1 MSREGDR
8 ASVLRTTKVRTK
20 LRGDGSWLQRRDEP
34 QAETQEEEKPWLA
47 EVRAR
52 RLNGAPIETSPVS
65 SPVKATPPPVQSDTE
80 SKPATQGYL
89 IRGVFTKLE
98 KPASTPSS
106 NGTSTTKT
114 FTKKPSETYKRIA
127 PHIVRNTSENPEGQL
142 SFEEQER
149 RTEAA
154 LHVMKTKAAN
164 KRSYVLSAAKLYE
177 TKDTPPDTSLATSDP
192 SFVAKR
198 VEIFDDADSAV
209 EPSPAVPPTSAASAP
224 APKPQSASSTDTIA
238 ALSDTLI
245 SLDTNP
251 SSAENDKQE
260 LAEEEGGPVDSPTP
274 EDSVEQEPDTEP
286 RDGEPI
292 TGDLLGFSDN
302 PEEPAEPV
310 PSSPG
315 RWSQD
320 LLTGLGGLS
329 MQQQEEEKQTDET
342 AVETQSSADPFDPN
356 PIGTASHNSPPDL
369 LEPSADVSINS
380 SATTEETM
388 ESPRPKEFDCIM
400 AVELPE
406 YSCPNIPKP
415 TPVGVEKVI
424 FKMTPMQYEPMYKM
438 EEEVPSV
445 VGEQVHHY
453 FLQAEKVEEEDEGD
467 KAEEE
472 EEDEGDKIEEEEENE
487 EKVEEEEENKEEKVG
502 EEEENKEE
510 KVGEEEENKEEKVG
524 EEEEE
529 KVEEEEENEEEK
541 EKVEE
546 EKENEEEE
554 GKVEEKE
561 VNEEEEKVQEEKENE
576 KDEGKVEEDE
586 EEDQKVEE
594 EEESEEE
601 EDEEKDGESSQGSW
615 NTTWEIPHEAST
627 VESQKAEKEDKA
639 GDQQTLIMFERK
651 STENDSPWDK
661 WMTPTVYTISTGT
674 GDGDEEEV
682 KEEERPAVVAE
693 EQRVPTPEPESKKPF
708 VYVREYVDASEPLLN
723 LRDPL
728 NGLDDF
734 TSSSISYSYSSPSS
748 YTRLSP
754 SSTCTYCG
762 KQVGNDAKISIEHLN
777 INCHP
782 DCFKCDVC
790 SRPMGD
796 LLHSMFLHNKKVHC
810 ESCYA
815 TVI

>member
-1 MSREGDR
+1 MSSEGDR

-20 LRGDGSWLQRRDEP
+20 LRGDGSWLQRQDEP

-47 EVRAR
+47 EVRDR
-52 RLNGAPIETSPVS
+52 RLNGTPIETSPVS
-65 SPVKATPPPVQSDTE
+65 SPVMSTPPPVKSDTE

-98 KPASTPSS
+98 TPVSS
-106 NGTSTTKT
+106 PSYNGTSIPKT
-114 FTKKPSETYKRIA
+114 FTKRPSETYKRIA

-154 LHVMKTKAAN
+154 LHVMKTKAER
-164 KRSYVLSAAKLYE
+164 KRSYVMSAAKLYE
-177 TKDTPPDTSLATSDP
+177 TKDTPPDTSLATSSP

-198 VEIFDDADSAV
+198 VEIFDDADSTV
-209 EPSPAVPPTSAASAP
+209 EPSPAVSPTSAASAP
-224 APKPQSASSTDTIA
+224 APKPQTASSIDTIA

-251 SSAENDKQE
+251 SSAENNKQE
-260 LAEEEGGPVDSPTP
+260 LAEEEEGPMDSPTP
-274 EDSVEQEPDTEP
+274 EDSVEQEPDTAP

-292 TGDLLGFSDN
+292 TGDLLGFSDG

-320 LLTGLGGLS
+320 LLTGLGSLS

-369 LEPSADVSINS
+369 FEPSADVSINS
-380 SATTEETM
+380 SAATEETR
-388 ESPRPKEFDCIM
+388 ECPSPEVLDYHV
-400 AVELPE
+400 AVPE
-406 YSCPNIPKP
+406 ILCSCPNEAKP
-415 TPVGVEKVI
+415 TITPVGVEQVI
-424 FKMTPMQYEPMYKM
+424 LKIIPSKEEPKNN
-438 EEEVPSV
+438 
-445 VGEQVHHY
+445 
-453 FLQAEKVEEEDEGD
+453 AEK
-467 KAEEE
+467 
-472 EEDEGDKIEEEEENE
+472 E
-487 EKVEEEEENKEEKVG
+487 EKVEEEELINVVEKQLHLFFLQEEKVEG
-502 EEEENKEE
+502 ENEEEKVEEEEDN
-510 KVGEEEENKEEKVG
+510 
-524 EEEEE
+524 EEEE
-529 KVEEEEENEEEK
+529 KVEEEEESKEE
-541 EKVEE
+541 
-546 EKENEEEE
+546 
-554 GKVEEKE
+554 
-561 VNEEEEKVQEEKENE
+561 QE
-576 KDEGKVEEDE
+576 DETTEEDE
-586 EEDQKVEE
+586 DKD
-594 EEESEEE
+594 EESSE
-601 EDEEKDGESSQGSW
+601 GSW
-615 NTTWEIPHEAST
+615 TTTWEIPHETST
-627 VESQKAEKEDKA
+627 VESQEAKTEDKA
-639 GDQQTLIMFERK
+639 GDQQTVIMFERK

-661 WMTPTVYTISTGT
+661 WMSPTVYTISTGT

-682 KEEERPAVVAE
+682 EEEERPAVVAE
-693 EQRVPTPEPESKKPF
+693 ERRVPTPEPEPEPESKKPF
-708 VYVREYVDASEPLLN
+708 VYVKEYVDASEHLLN
-723 LRDPL
+723 LSDPL
-728 NGLDDF
+728 NGSDDF
-734 TSSSISYSYSSPSS
+734 ASSSISYSYSSPSS
-748 YTRLSP
+748 YTRVSL

-782 DCFKCDVC
+782 ECFKCDVC

-796 LLHSMFLHNKKVHC
+796 LLHSMFLHKKKVHC

>member
-1 MSREGDR
+1 MSSGDR

-52 RLNGAPIETSPVS
+52 RLNGTPIETSPVS
-65 SPVKATPPPVQSDTE
+65 SPVNSTPPPVKSDTE

-98 KPASTPSS
+98 KPVSTPSY
-106 NGTSTTKT
+106 NGTSTPKT

-127 PHIVRNTSENPEGQL
+127 PHIVRNTSENAEGQL

-154 LHVMKTKAAN
+154 LHVMKTKAVQ
-164 KRSYVLSAAKLYE
+164 KRSYVMSAAKLYE
-177 TKDTPPDTSLATSDP
+177 TKDTPPDTSVATSSP
-192 SFVAKR
+192 SFVARR

-224 APKPQSASSTDTIA
+224 APKPQTASSIDTIA

-251 SSAENDKQE
+251 SKPQDTNTSSTENNKQE

-274 EDSVEQEPDTEP
+274 EDSVEQEPDKAP
-286 RDGEPI
+286 RNGEPI
-292 TGDLLGFSDN
+292 TGDLLGFSDG

-329 MQQQEEEKQTDET
+329 VQQQQEEKQTDET
-342 AVETQSSADPFDPN
+342 AVETQSSDDPFDPN
-356 PIGTASHNSPPDL
+356 PIGTASHNSSPDL

-380 SATTEETM
+380 SAIAEETRECSSP
-388 ESPRPKEFDCIM
+388 ESIHAEPYF
-400 AVELPE
+400 E
-406 YSCPNIPKP
+406 YSCPNTLEPTKKRVFYEEIIVKTIPC
-415 TPVGVEKVI
+415 EK
-424 FKMTPMQYEPMYKM
+424 EP
-438 EEEVPSV
+438 ENN
-445 VGEQVHHY
+445 
-453 FLQAEKVEEEDEGD
+453 
-467 KAEEE
+467 AEEE
-472 EEDEGDKIEEEEENE
+472 EEVEEEEQLNVVEKQLHVYFFPEEKVEGEEENE
-487 EKVEEEEENKEEKVG
+487 EEN
-502 EEEENKEE
+502 
-510 KVGEEEENKEEKVG
+510 
-524 EEEEE
+524 
-529 KVEEEEENEEEK
+529 VEEEEENEEEK
-541 EKVEE
+541 VEEEEKYEEKVEE
-546 EKENEEEE
+546 EQN
-554 GKVEEKE
+554 
-561 VNEEEEKVQEEKENE
+561 EEEKVK
-576 KDEGKVEEDE
+576 EDE

-594 EEESEEE
+594 EEESMQEK
-601 EDEEKDGESSQGSW
+601 EDEKKGEDDEKDEESSQDSW
-615 NTTWEIPHEAST
+615 NYTWEIPHETST
-627 VESQKAEKEDKA
+627 VESQEATAEDKA
-639 GDQQTLIMFERK
+639 ENQQTVIMFERK

-661 WMTPTVYTISTGT
+661 WTTPTVYTISTGT
-674 GDGDEEEV
+674 GDDDEEEAE
-682 KEEERPAVVAE
+682 EEERPAVGAE
-693 EQRVPTPEPESKKPF
+693 EQRVPTPELESKKPF
-708 VYVREYVDASEPLLN
+708 VYVKQYVDATESLLN
-723 LRDPL
+723 LRDPFQ
-728 NGLDDF
+728 GSDDF
-734 TSSSISYSYSSPSS
+734 APSSSSYLYSSPSS
-748 YTRLSP
+748 YSRVSL
-754 SSTCTYCG
+754 SSTCTYCR

-782 DCFKCDVC
+782 ECFKCEVC

>member
-1 MSREGDR
+1 MSSEGDR
-8 ASVLRTTKVRTK
+8 AAVLRTTTVRTK

-34 QAETQEEEKPWLA
+34 QAETQEEEMPWLA

-65 SPVKATPPPVQSDTE
+65 SPVKATPPPVKSDTQ

-142 SFEEQER
+142 SLEEQER

-154 LHVMKTKAAN
+154 LHVMKTKAAK

-177 TKDTPPDTSLATSDP
+177 TKDTQPDTSLATSGP
-192 SFVAKR
+192 SFMAKR
-198 VEIFDDADSAV
+198 VEIFDDVNSAA

-238 ALSDTLI
+238 ALSNTLI

-274 EDSVEQEPDTEP
+274 EDSVEQEPDTAP

-292 TGDLLGFSDN
+292 TGDLLGFSD
-302 PEEPAEPV
+302 
-310 PSSPG
+310 
-315 RWSQD
+315 
-320 LLTGLGGLS
+320 GLS
-329 MQQQEEEKQTDET
+329 VQQQEEEKQTDET

-369 LEPSADVSINS
+369 FEPSADVFINS

-388 ESPRPKEFDCIM
+388 ESPTSEESDCIM
-400 AVELPE
+400 AIELPE
-406 YSCPNIPKP
+406 LVAPNIPKP
-415 TPVGVEKVI
+415 MPIGVEQVVYKFSPI
-424 FKMTPMQYEPMYKM
+424 QYEPTYKM
-438 EEEVPSV
+438 EEDVPIV
-445 VGEQVHHY
+445 VEKQLHHY
-453 FLQAEKVEEEDEGD
+453 FLEEEKVEEEDEGNE
-467 KAEEE
+467 AGEEE
-472 EEDEGDKIEEEEENE
+472 ENDDDEEEGKAEEEEENE
-487 EKVEEEEENKEEKVG
+487 EEKVEEENEENEEDKVEEEEEN
-502 EEEENKEE
+502 
-510 KVGEEEENKEEKVG
+510 
-524 EEEEE
+524 EEE
-529 KVEEEEENEEEK
+529 KVEEEEENEEDKVQEEEENEEEEKVEEEEKNEEEEKVEEEDEEK

-546 EKENEEEE
+546 EEE
-554 GKVEEKE
+554 
-561 VNEEEEKVQEEKENE
+561 
-576 KDEGKVEEDE
+576 DEGKVEEDE
-586 EEDQKVEE
+586 EEDQKVEAE
-594 EEESEEE
+594 DESEEE
-601 EDEEKDGESSQGSW
+601 KDEEKDKESSQGSW

-627 VESQKAEKEDKA
+627 VESQETETEDKA
-639 GDQQTLIMFERK
+639 GDQQTVIMFERK

-674 GDGDEEEV
+674 EDGDEEEV

-708 VYVREYVDASEPLLN
+708 VYVKEYVDASESLLN

-728 NGLDDF
+728 NGSDDF

-796 LLHSMFLHNKKVHC
+796 LLHSMFLHNQKVHC

>member
-1 MSREGDR
+1 MSSEGDR
-8 ASVLRTTKVRTK
+8 AAVFRTTTVRTK

-34 QAETQEEEKPWLA
+34 QAETQEEEMPWLA

-65 SPVKATPPPVQSDTE
+65 SPVKATPPPVKSDTE

-142 SFEEQER
+142 SLEEQER

-177 TKDTPPDTSLATSDP
+177 TKDTQPDTSLATSGP
-192 SFVAKR
+192 SFMAKR
-198 VEIFDDADSAV
+198 VEIFDDADSAA

-238 ALSDTLI
+238 ALSNTLI

-274 EDSVEQEPDTEP
+274 EDSVEQEPDTAP

-292 TGDLLGFSDN
+292 TGDLLGFSDG

-329 MQQQEEEKQTDET
+329 VQQQEEEEKQTDET

-369 LEPSADVSINS
+369 FEPSADVFINS

-388 ESPRPKEFDCIM
+388 ESPRPKEPDCIM

-406 YSCPNIPKP
+406 LSAPYIPKP
-415 TPVGVEKVI
+415 MPIGVEEVI
-424 FKMTPMQYEPMYKM
+424 YKMTPIQYEPTYKM
-438 EEEVPSV
+438 EEDVPIV
-445 VGEQVHHY
+445 VEKQLHHY
-453 FLQAEKVEEEDEGD
+453 FLEEEKVEEEDEGN

-472 EEDEGDKIEEEEENE
+472 EENDDEEEEGKADEEEENE
-487 EKVEEEEENKEEKVG
+487 ED
-502 EEEENKEE
+502 
-510 KVGEEEENKEEKVG
+510 
-524 EEEEE
+524 

-541 EKVEE
+541 VEE
-546 EKENEEEE
+546 EEEKENTEDKVQEEEENEKENEEEE
-554 GKVEEKE
+554 DKVQEEEENEKEEKVEEE
-561 VNEEEEKVQEEKENE
+561 DEEEEKVEEEE
-576 KDEGKVEEDE
+576 EDEGKVEEDE
-586 EEDQKVEE
+586 EEDQKVEAE
-594 EEESEEE
+594 DESEEE
-601 EDEEKDGESSQGSW
+601 KDEEKDEESSQGSW

-627 VESQKAEKEDKA
+627 VESQETETEDKA
-639 GDQQTLIMFERK
+639 GDQQMVIMFERK

-661 WMTPTVYTISTGT
+661 WTTPTVYTISTAM

-682 KEEERPAVVAE
+682 KEEERPAVVE
-693 EQRVPTPEPESKKPF
+693 EERRVPTPEPESKKPF
-708 VYVREYVDASEPLLN
+708 VYVKEYVDASDSLLN

-728 NGLDDF
+728 NGSDDF

-748 YTRLSP
+748 YTRLTP

>member
-1 MSREGDR
+1 MSSEGDR
-8 ASVLRTTKVRTK
+8 AAVLRTTTVRTK

-34 QAETQEEEKPWLA
+34 QAETQEEEMPWLA

-65 SPVKATPPPVQSDTE
+65 SPVKATPPPVKSDTE

-142 SFEEQER
+142 SLEEQER

-154 LHVMKTKAAN
+154 LHVMKTKAAK

-177 TKDTPPDTSLATSDP
+177 TKDTQPDTSLATSGP
-192 SFVAKR
+192 SFMAKR
-198 VEIFDDADSAV
+198 VEIFDDVNSAA

-238 ALSDTLI
+238 ALSNTLI

-274 EDSVEQEPDTEP
+274 EDSVEQEPDTAP

-292 TGDLLGFSDN
+292 TGDLLGFSDG

-329 MQQQEEEKQTDET
+329 VQQQEEEEKQTDET

-369 LEPSADVSINS
+369 FEPSADVFINS

-388 ESPRPKEFDCIM
+388 ESPRPKEPDCIM
-400 AVELPE
+400 AIELPE
-406 YSCPNIPKP
+406 LVAPNIPKP
-415 TPVGVEKVI
+415 MPIGVEQVVYKFSPI
-424 FKMTPMQYEPMYKM
+424 QYEPTYKM
-438 EEEVPSV
+438 EEDVPIV
-445 VGEQVHHY
+445 VEKQLHHY
-453 FLQAEKVEEEDEGD
+453 FLEEEKVEEEDEGN
-467 KAEEE
+467 KAEE
-472 EEDEGDKIEEEEENE
+472 
-487 EKVEEEEENKEEKVG
+487 
-502 EEEENKEE
+502 
-510 KVGEEEENKEEKVG
+510 

-529 KVEEEEENEEEK
+529 KVEEEEE
-541 EKVEE
+541 
-546 EKENEEEE
+546 
-554 GKVEEKE
+554 
-561 VNEEEEKVQEEKENE
+561 
-576 KDEGKVEEDE
+576 DEGKVEEDE
-586 EEDQKVEE
+586 EEDQKVEAE
-594 EEESEEE
+594 DESEEE
-601 EDEEKDGESSQGSW
+601 KDEEKDEESSQGSW

-627 VESQKAEKEDKA
+627 VESQETETEDKA
-639 GDQQTLIMFERK
+639 GDQQTVIMFERK

-661 WMTPTVYTISTGT
+661 WTTPTVYTISTGT
-674 GDGDEEEV
+674 EDGDEEEV

-708 VYVREYVDASEPLLN
+708 VYVKEYVDASESLLN

-728 NGLDDF
+728 NGSDDF

-748 YTRLSP
+748 YTRLTP